1 MPTTARPVG
10 AVNNILGTQN
20 LVAGTAE
27 IQSGAGEYS
36 FSTKRAAE
44 AAYWSGGIT
53 KPNAPDATAAEV
65 FGNEPGQ
72 SEGIAPSPWTF
83 GANSIDNLFMLGD
96 FTDQYGPV
104 GMNTLSDSHLTMLT
118 SFATAVSKGTTD
130 FGGGAGNMISRLMKR
145 HATSHAAT
153 STINKETDGMGVPV
167 SSGGASKG
175 FSPESQYGNG
185 PSGDPSEAVI
195 GVTAPS
201 MDSAIQESFVDTTTP
216 TNDTFVAEDQSQNGP
231 NDGEKVATLGPTGD
245 QENNGPV
252 ENVLAQSEGAAAIAN
267 PQAVRSAG
275 QGSHKKLFS
284 QFFSSAAGRTAFM
297 NWMGDQANRGA

>member
-53 KPNAPDATAAEV
+53 RPNAPDATAAEV
-65 FGNEPGQ
+65 FGNEPGH
-72 SEGIAPSPWTF
+72 SAGIAPSPWTF
-83 GANSIDNLFMLGD
+83 AGESPDNFFLIGD
-96 FTDQYGPV
+96 FTDQYGPA
-104 GMNTLSDSHLTMLT
+104 GMNTLSDQHLTMLT
-118 SFATAVSKGTTD
+118 SFATAVSKGTVD
-130 FGGGAGNMISRLMKR
+130 FGGGMGFQISRFMKH

-153 STINKETDGMGVPV
+153 STLNKETDGMGVPV

-185 PSGDPSEAVI
+185 PSGDPSEAVL
-195 GVTAPS
+195 GATAPS
-201 MDSAIQESFVDTTTP
+201 MDSAIQGSFADTATS

-252 ENVLAQSEGAAAIAN
+252 ENVLAQSEGADAMAN
-267 PQAVRSAG
+267 PQAARSSG
-275 QGSHKKLFS
+275 LGGHQKLFS

-297 NWMGDQANRGA
+297 NWMGDQANRGS